1 MSEFDTS
8 KCNPISKV
16 QVGEAG
22 KVASIDHPSPE
33 AITKRVVFQNDNTDL
48 CGNMGVVA
56 LLVVSGQ
63 IKSQAVLTT
72 SGDSIETTIGKGE
85 TVTAIAHTVLLPT
98 DIVCGR
104 LGNATLTLF
113 DCGPAT

>member
-1 MSEFDTS
+1 MSEVDTS
-8 KCNPISKV
+8 KCNAISKV

-33 AITKRVVFQNDNTDL
+33 AITKRFVFQNDNTDL
-48 CGNMGVVA
+48 CDNTGVVA

-72 SGDSIETTIGKGE
+72 KGDSIEATVGKGE
-85 TVTAIAHTVLLPT
+85 TVTAIAHTVPLPN
-98 DIVCGR
+98 DIVCIG